1 VTSVYRNLDLETVL
15 SEYQP
20 ALHVDDLGAIMQGY
34 HDRGVEA
41 RAHVEHRRIAYGTH
55 PDEWLWYVPGPSSD
69 APLLVFIHGGYWRRL
84 SADDGCLLS
93 PGAHA
98 LGLAFASINYTL
110 CPNGPLDLL
119 VDQTRRAIDRLHSDA
134 PTFGFDPARMH
145 ISGHSAGGHLAAMVS
160 LHDPR
165 PRGYIMVSGIFD
177 ITPIVH
183 TPINDDVRM
192 SNADAEH
199 LSPMGRIVPRPGTD
213 CITTWGERET
223 SEFRRQSIEWAE
235 RWSAIPNHPRAIA
248 VESPNRHHFDVIDD
262 LVLPGSPL
270 GSAVRAQILG

>member
-1 VTSVYRNLDLETVL
+1 MTAVYRDLDLETVL

-20 ALHVDDLGAIMQGY
+20 ALHVEDLGAIMQGY

-41 RAHVEHRRIAYGTH
+41 RAHLEHRRIAYGAH
-55 PDEWLWYVPGPSSD
+55 PDEWLWYVPAASSD

-98 LGLAFASINYTL
+98 QGLAFVSINYTL
-110 CPNGPLDLL
+110 CPNGALDLL
-119 VDQTRRAIDRLHSDA
+119 VDQTRRAIDRLHADA
-134 PTFGFDPARMH
+134 QGLGFDPGRMH
-145 ISGHSAGGHLAAMVS
+145 IAGHSAGGHLAGMVAI
-160 LHDPR
+160 HDPR
-165 PRGYIMVSGIFD
+165 PRGYVMVSGVFD

-183 TPINDDVRM
+183 TPMNDDVRM
-192 SNADAEH
+192 SPADAER
-199 LSPMGRIVPRPGTD
+199 LSPMERIVPRPGTD

-235 RWSAIPNHPRAIA
+235 RWTALPGNRPARAI
-248 VESPNRHHFDVIDD
+248 ESPSRHHFDVIDD
-262 LVLPGSPL
+262 LVLPESSL
-270 GSAVRAQILG
+270 GSAVRTQIFG